1 MKKFLKNN
9 YLFLILFLLL
19 LLKDPIYKLFTIKD
33 NVYTPTKCTITENEY
48 NKLLEFSEINVI
60 YESDYLNTYII
71 YKDIYNY
78 LNEIT
83 IRGGQDLELK
93 DNPVIYDN
101 TLVGVISKVNKNSSN
116 VRLLTNKESKISVKI
131 KDEVGLLEYEDGK
144 LIIRNIPSSSNLKV
158 GDDIYTSGIGKI
170 KENIYIGTIKN
181 ITLDSKNIEQII
193 EVDYKLKIKDLLYV
207 TVIKES
213 L

>member
-1 MKKFLKNN
+1 MKKFFKNN

-19 LLKDPIYKLFTIKD
+19 LLKDPVYKLLTIKD
-33 NVYTPTKCTITENEY
+33 NVYTPARCTITENEY
-48 NKLLEFSEINVI
+48 NKLLEFSQINVI

-83 IRGGQDLELK
+83 IRGGKDLDLK

-131 KDEVGLLEYEDGK
+131 NDEVGLLEYEDGK

-181 ITLDSKNIEQII
+181 ISLDSKNIEQII